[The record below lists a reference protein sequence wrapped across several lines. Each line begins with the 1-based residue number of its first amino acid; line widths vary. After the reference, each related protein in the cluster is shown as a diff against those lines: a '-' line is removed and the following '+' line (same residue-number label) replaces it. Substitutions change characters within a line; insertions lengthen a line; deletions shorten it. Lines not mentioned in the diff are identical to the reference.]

1 MKLEVTKN
9 NIRVDSYITEETDY
23 SRSKDISE

>member
-9 NIRVDSYITEETDY
+9 NIRIDSYITEETDY
-23 SRSKDISE
+23 SRSKIAK